1 MKIRLVFK
9 CSRCGSNSF
18 RPSTMLTFKDG
29 MLRKVGVTP
38 QRCFRCRG
46 RFYLYRP
53 EILQS
58 FLRAIADPAPQEA
71 PVARHPKVAGAAV
84 GTDVLWSN
92 FAEAEQRKGRS

>member
-18 RPSTMLTFKDG
+18 RPSTKWAFKDSL
-29 MLRKVGVTP
+29 LRRIGVAP

-53 EILQS
+53 VVLQS
-58 FLRAIADPAPQEA
+58 FLRALAGPAAQEA
-71 PVARHPKVAGAAV
+71 PVARQTKVAKA
-84 GTDVLWSN
+84 GTDVLWST
-92 FAEAEQRKGRS
+92 FAETEQRKGRS